1 MELSTVDFAELLQLR
16 ADVDA
21 EIRRR
26 ESEEKAK
33 AAKQVLELIRTHGLD
48 IEDIA
53 NKSAK
58 LGSAPATGTR
68 KPVEAKYRHPDDA
81 SLSWTGR
88 GRKPLWVVAWLD
100 AGNALEAL
108 QIK

>member
-1 MELSTVDFAELLQLR
+1 MELSTFEFADLLQLR
-16 ADVDA
+16 TEVDA

-48 IEDIA
+48 IEDLA
-53 NKSAK
+53 TKSAK
-58 LGSAPATGTR
+58 LGTATAAASR
-68 KPVEAKYRHPDDA
+68 KPVEAKYRHPEDA
-81 SLSWTGR
+81 NLSWTGR

-100 AGNALEAL
+100 AGGELEAL

>member
-1 MELSTVDFAELLQLR
+1 MDLSTFDFSDLLQLR
-16 ADVDA
+16 NDVEA

-48 IEDIA
+48 IEDLA
-53 NKSAK
+53 TKSAK
-58 LGSAPATGTR
+58 IGTAAASTR
-68 KPVEAKYRHPDDA
+68 KPVEAKYRHPADA

-88 GRKPLWVVAWLD
+88 GRKPLWVVSWLD
-100 AGNALEAL
+100 EGKALEDL
-108 QIK
+108 LIK

>member
-33 AAKQVLELIRTHGLD
+33 AAMADGELSAEDMPVVLSDNTLSMALTCPRYAL
-48 IEDIA
+48 
-53 NKSAK
+53 
-58 LGSAPATGTR
+58 
-68 KPVEAKYRHPDDA
+68 A
-81 SLSWTGR
+81 SLLSAV
-88 GRKPLWVVAWLD
+88 LF
-100 AGNALEAL
+100 
-108 QIK
+108 

>member
-1 MELSTVDFAELLQLR
+1 MDLSTFDFADLLQLR
-16 ADVDA
+16 TDVDA

-48 IEDIA
+48 IEDLA
-53 NKSAK
+53 TKSAK
-58 LGSAPATGTR
+58 IGTTAVAR
-68 KPVEAKYRHPDDA
+68 KPVEAKYRHPADA

-88 GRKPLWVVAWLD
+88 GRKPLWVVSWLD
-100 AGNALEAL
+100 EGKSLEDL
-108 QIK
+108 LIK

>member
-53 NKSAK
+53 SKSAK
-58 LGSAPATGTR
+58 LGSAPAAGSR

-88 GRKPLWVVAWLD
+88 GRKPLWVVAWIDSGRELD
-100 AGNALEAL
+100 AL

>member
-1 MELSTVDFAELLQLR
+1 MDLSTFDFSALLQLR

-48 IEDIA
+48 IEDLA
-53 NKSAK
+53 SKSSK
-58 LGSAPATGTR
+58 INATAGAAR
-68 KPVEAKYRHPDDA
+68 KPVEAKYRHPADA

-88 GRKPLWVVAWLD
+88 GRKPLWVVSWLD
-100 AGNALEAL
+100 EGKALDDL
-108 QIK
+108 LIK